1 MSDEAVLNSKIDPEI
16 MDLWIQYEQSKDI
29 EIRNKLVLHYMPVLK
44 KVAIKVYNTYRGAE
58 SPEELVSEGMIALIN
73 AIDRFELSR
82 DVKFETFVSHR
93 VHGAMLDFINKQSG
107 IVRKVRDISKEINTA
122 KDELKA
128 DLGREPTRL
137 EMAEYLGLSPEE
149 YDKRLISGKPMA
161 VYSLDQMIEDA
172 SENER
177 HFDISSGVED
187 TPEYILEQGLGYS
200 DDLVSAISKLNS
212 EQQLVLSLFY
222 KDELTIAEIADIL
235 DSDPKRVSQLRFQ
248 AIKKLKKYL
257 DVNDVD

>member
-1 MSDEAVLNSKIDPEI
+1 MGVENTKIDPEI
-16 MDLWIQYEQSKDI
+16 MDLWLEYDRTKNLDV
-29 EIRNKLVLHYMPVLK
+29 RNKLVIHYMPILK
-44 KVAIKVYNTYRGAE
+44 KVAIKVYNTYKGAE

-73 AIDRFELSR
+73 AIDRFELDR

-107 IVRKVRDISKEINTA
+107 MVRKVRDISKEINTA

-149 YDKRLISGKPMA
+149 YDKRLAEGRPMA
-161 VYSLDQMIEDA
+161 VYSLDQMIDDA
-172 SENER
+172 QENER
-177 HFDISSGVED
+177 HFDISSGIED
-187 TPEYILEQGLGYS
+187 TPEYIVEQSMGYS
-200 DDLVSAISKLNS
+200 SELVDAITKLTY

-222 KDELTIAEIADIL
+222 KEELTIAEIAEIMEE
-235 DSDPKRVSQLRFQ
+235 DPKRVSQIRFQ
-248 AIKKLKKYL
+248 AIKKLRKFL
-257 DVNDVD
+257 E

>member
-1 MSDEAVLNSKIDPEI
+1 MSENSSASVNTKIDAEI
-16 MDLWIQYEQSKDI
+16 MDLWLTYQRTKSI
-29 EIRNKLVLHYMPVLK
+29 EVRNKLVLHYMPVLK

-58 SPEELVSEGMIALIN
+58 SPEELASEGLVALIN
-73 AIDRFELSR
+73 SVDRFELSR

-122 KDELKA
+122 KDELKN

-149 YDKRLISGKPMA
+149 YDKKLVEGKPA
-161 VYSLDQMIEDA
+161 SVYSLDQMMEDA
-172 SENER
+172 NEGER
-177 HFDISSGVED
+177 TFDISSGIED
-187 TPEYILEQGLGYS
+187 TPEFVVEQNLGYS
-200 DDLVSAISKLNS
+200 ENLVKAISKLNS

-222 KDELTIAEIADIL
+222 KDELTVAEIADIL
-235 DSDPKRVSQLRFQ
+235 EMDPKRVSQLRFQ
-248 AIKKLKKYL
+248 SIKKLKKYL
-257 DVNDVD
+257 DK